1 MIQPQILKYI
11 FQVTYKDG
19 SIYKSNQ
26 EDVSITDPLKS
37 CFYDVNQDE
46 VKTFFL
52 FNDEHTFSVN
62 LEDGH
67 FEVDGVPFFMHDLN
81 TNLTGFKLVFFR
93 RHTHDFNAAT
103 GKEMRHEVVYNMG
116 WECNLNGKNYQQIMK
131 IL

>member
-1 MIQPQILKYI
+1 MIKPQLLKYI

-19 SIYKSNQ
+19 SIYASNQ
-26 EDVSITDPLKS
+26 EDVSIKDPKRS
-37 CFYDVNQDE
+37 CFYDVKQSE

-52 FNDEHTFSVN
+52 FNDEHRFSVN

-81 TNLTGFKLVFFR
+81 TNLTGFKLVFYR
-93 RHTHDFNAAT
+93 RHTHDFT
-103 GKEMRHEVVYNMG
+103 PDGTETRHEIVYHMG